1 MQVIYTDCEHCGTTF
16 SQPYDPG
23 RRRVYCGDACKQ
35 AAYRRRKKDQNG
47 GARRQRTNRERA
59 YSWDQEYESWKQE
72 YEQAS
77 RAHQEEQ
84 ARRQR
89 EREEYERQ
97 QRARERERAR
107 QRTSGGYTYGT
118 GAGQPPPHAGTS
130 RPGGTWCNACGAVR
144 GVHSFH
150 HDDPAHDRA
159 RRRYEALHRKAA
171 STTFTPEADA
181 CRAKAEQLKTKY
193 GL

>member
-1 MQVIYTDCEHCGTTF
+1 MQVIFTDCEHCGTTF

-35 AAYRRRKKDQNG
+35 AAYRRRKKNSTSG
-47 GARRQRTNRERA
+47 TGRQRSSRERA
-59 YSWDQEYESWKQE
+59 HSWREE
-72 YEQAS
+72 YEQAR

-89 EREEYERQ
+89 EREEWERE
-97 QRARERERAR
+97 QRTGERERAR
-107 QRTSGGYTYGT
+107 QRASGGYSYGT
-118 GAGQPPPHAGTS
+118 STGQPPPHAGTS
-130 RPGGTWCNACGAVR
+130 RPGGTWCNACGGIR

-150 HDDPAHDRA
+150 HDNAAHDRA
-159 RRRYEALHRKAA
+159 RRRFEALHRKAA
-171 STTFTPEADA
+171 STTFTAEADA
-181 CRAKAEQLKTKY
+181 CREKAEQLKTKY